1 MSKFQKRIEKF
12 PEDVQK
18 LIAKGKDQKFITEQ
32 ELMKAVPNVEENL
45 LLLDELYELF
55 LDLAVDVI
63 DVKEEKIWK
72 EKLERKEGTPTKAV
86 IEEIEPTEEDLKQ
99 EEVEKEEDEDDF
111 VDLSEISNDS
121 VRMYLNEIGRV
132 PLLKAEEE
140 VMLAKRIEK
149 GDLSAKQ
156 ALAEALSL
164 IHI

>member
-72 EKLERKEGTPTKAV
+72 ERLEKKQGPPTKAV

-99 EEVEKEEDEDDF
+99 EEVEKDEGEDDF

-149 GDLSAKQ
+149 RGSVSQTSLS
-156 ALAEALSL
+156 
-164 IHI
+164 